1 MLPHLRLL
9 YNACG
14 LVFLL
19 LLAQSV
25 QSHSVENRNNVKAA
39 SGRQRISL
47 NAGWRF
53 ERFTSNPDSLSYDL
67 LKQWIL
73 PSGNDFKSG
82 TKYERPS
89 GAPPGGNI
97 SYVQESFDDKSW
109 EAVNLPHDW
118 AIKGPFNAPGI
129 SGEMGRLPSNG
140 VGWYRRSVTLT
151 AEDIAAGRSTFL
163 DIDGAMSYSA
173 VWINGYLVGGWPY
186 GYNSFRLDLTQHLKA
201 GSNLLAIRLDNAL
214 DSSRYYPGAGI
225 YRNIWLIKADATHVG
240 QFGTYITT
248 PAVSKMSASLH
259 LTVQVENQKSTSQ
272 KVAISTK
279 VYEYDPLTKE
289 AKGKAVATFPEV
301 TVEVAAGSKGSADSS
316 TTVKNPKLW
325 GPAPAQKPD
334 LHVAITTLSVA
345 GIKIDTY
352 ETQFGI
358 RSVVHDATKG
368 VLINDKA
375 VRIQGTCNHHDLGS
389 LGAAFNIRAG
399 ERQLQMLQEMGGNSL
414 RTSHNPPAPELLDLS
429 DRLGMI
435 VLDEIFDTWSTQKKS
450 HDFHLIFPD
459 WHEQDLRAFIRRD
472 RNHPSVIAWS
482 VGNEI
487 PDQSDPATGKI
498 AQELRN
504 IVREEDLT
512 RPVTQAMNSASPGDL
527 TAQAMDIE
535 GLNYQ
540 GEGHGNDTSST
551 FPSFRVAFPEKLIYT
566 SESASTVSSRG
577 IYVFPVTRENNA
589 VFGPDSGEDVEAR
602 HISDYGLYE
611 PSWGAS
617 PDKVFAAQD
626 EHPYVAGEYVWTGWD
641 YVGEPTPFDT
651 SRSSYFGIIDMAG
664 FKKDRFFQY
673 QSRWRSD
680 FPMAHI
686 LPHWTWP
693 DRVGLVTPVH
703 VFSSADEAEL
713 FVNGKSAGRVKP
725 AKSSNR
731 FRWDDVIYQP
741 GDLRVVTY
749 KNGKEW
755 AVDTKRTVGSA
766 AKLSMTADR
775 TAIGLDDD
783 LSFISIAVVDSKGD
797 IVPQASNSITFSISG
812 PGTIVSTDNG
822 DPTDMTAF
830 PSLKRNAFSGHALAI
845 VRATGAGA
853 ITVSATASGITGAKV
868 TLKAR

>member
-1 MLPHLRLL
+1 MLPHLRML

-14 LVFLL
+14 LAFLL
-19 LLAQSV
+19 MLAQSA
-25 QSHSVENRNNVKAA
+25 QSHTVESRNNGGAA

-53 ERFTSNPDSLSYDL
+53 ERFTSNPDALSYDL

-73 PSGNDFKSG
+73 PSGNDFISG
-82 TKYERPS
+82 TKHELPS
-89 GAPPGGNI
+89 GTPPGGNI
-97 SYVQESFDDKSW
+97 SYVQDSFDDKSW
-109 EAVNLPHDW
+109 EAVDVPHDW

-151 AEDIAAGRSTFL
+151 AQDIAAGRSTFL

-173 VWINGYLVGGWPY
+173 VWVNGYLVGGWPY
-186 GYNSFRLDLTQHLKA
+186 GYNSFRLDLTGHLKA
-201 GSNLLAIRLDNAL
+201 GSNLIAIRLDNAL

-240 QFGTYITT
+240 QFGTFIRT
-248 PAVSKMSASLH
+248 PAVSKKSASLQ
-259 LTVQVENQKSTSQ
+259 LTVEVENQRSTSQ
-272 KVAISTK
+272 KVTISTK
-279 VYEYDPLTKE
+279 VYEYDPLTKK
-289 AKGKAVATFPEV
+289 AKGKAVGTFSDV
-301 TVEVAAGSKGSADSS
+301 TVDVAAGGKASADSS
-316 TTVKNPKLW
+316 ATVKNPKLW
-325 GPAPAQKPD
+325 GPAPAQKPNM
-334 LHVAITTLSVA
+334 HVAITTLSV
-345 GIKIDTY
+345 GGMKIDTY
-352 ETQFGI
+352 ETKFGI

-368 VLINDKA
+368 VLINDEA

-399 ERQLQMLQEMGGNSL
+399 ERQLQMLQEMGGNAL

-459 WHEQDLRAFIRRD
+459 WHEPDLRAFIRRD
-472 RNHPSVIAWS
+472 RNHPSVISWS
-482 VGNEI
+482 IGNEI
-487 PDQSDPATGKI
+487 PNQSDPATGKI

-512 RPVTQAMNSASPGDL
+512 RPVTQGMNNAKAADL
-527 TAQAMDIE
+527 TAQTMDIE

-540 GEGHGNDTSST
+540 GEGHGADTSST
-551 FPSFRVAFPEKLIYT
+551 FPSFRVAFPDKLIYT

-577 IYVFPVTRENNA
+577 IYVFPVTKENNA
-589 VFGPDSGEDVEAR
+589 VFGPNSGEDVEAR
-602 HISDYGLYE
+602 HLSDYGLYE

-703 VFSSADEAEL
+703 VFSAADEAEL

-731 FRWDDVIYQP
+731 FRWDDVVYQP

-749 KNGKEW
+749 KNGKKW

-766 AKLSMTADR
+766 AKLAISADR
-775 TAIGLDDD
+775 SAIGLDND

-797 IVPQASNSITFSISG
+797 TVPQASNSITFSISG

-830 PSLKRNAFSGHALAI
+830 PSLTRKAFSGHALAI

-853 ITVSATASGITGAKV
+853 ITVSATADGITGAKV